1 MRSGVREYRAAT
13 PRDDMA
19 AADPGRPDPLL
30 QSPRDDRTAVF
41 RRGRWPAKG
50 VRVTVARSLD
60 LRRWRRWAQGVTLL
74 MALSGLL
81 VAAVWWLNRVER
93 RAWAD
98 SGPEEGYWT
107 VAQYQIAFGRLR
119 EELRIAASGGAV
131 DAAMLDLR
139 VDILQSRTNILTER
153 SELTAYYSTIKG
165 YREAAD
171 RLAIFGQT
179 VLPLVAR
186 AGRDPARAA
195 ALLGSFD
202 DHEGTVL
209 SLANEVR
216 LEEVRARELSLE
228 GILIRRRVV
237 ITILGVAW
245 VLMAGLLVQ
254 VYVSSSRLH
263 KVAQE
268 REAALASARDAMHS
282 KNTFL
287 GMVSHELRTPLQSML
302 SAIDV
307 LELQG
312 PGGPVAQSLQ
322 GIRRA
327 AATLE
332 RQLRDLLALAQ
343 AEAGRL
349 EVRPEPFDVI
359 TLLENCVDDFQ
370 LAASRKRLQLL
381 LDVDPQAPRFVV
393 ADPLRVGQ
401 VLVNLISNAV
411 KYTAV
416 GSVQVRLRSYDRGAG
431 RLVFEVQDT
440 GVGIPAAVLPRLFNE
455 FDRLEAVDAY
465 GDSGGIGLAV
475 VRAVVGQLGGRID
488 VQSQAGLG
496 TRFRVEIPAA
506 HAEDDTDPDPAQ
518 ASAPAAG
525 RVLVVDDQPEVLSGL
540 AAVAR
545 ELGWMCDTADG
556 AVAGLNHAA
565 ATRYDMVLI
574 DLQMPE
580 RSGRELAA
588 DIRRL
593 PGPNQKGRLVA
604 ISASG
609 VNEVASVFDGF
620 ELKPIGAPTFR
631 KLFAASLPSTGS

>member
-1 MRSGVREYRAAT
+1 VT
-13 PRDDMA
+13 
-19 AADPGRPDPLL
+19 AD
-30 QSPRDDRTAVF
+30 
-41 RRGRWPAKG
+41 
-50 VRVTVARSLD
+50 RSLA
-60 LRRWRRWAQGVTLL
+60 LRRWRRWVQGVSLL
-74 MALSGLL
+74 MVLSGLL
-81 VAAVWWLNRVER
+81 VAAVLWLNRVEQK
-93 RAWAD
+93 AWANT
-98 SGPEEGYWT
+98 GPEEGYWT

-165 YREAAD
+165 YQEAAD

-186 AGRDPARAA
+186 AARDPARAA
-195 ALLGSFD
+195 ALLSSLD
-202 DHEGTVL
+202 DHEATVL
-209 SLANEVR
+209 SLANELR
-216 LEEVRARELSLE
+216 LEEVRAREASLQS
-228 GILIRRRVV
+228 ILVRRWVV
-237 ITILGVAW
+237 ITILGLAW

-268 REAALASARDAMHS
+268 REAALASARAAMHS

-312 PGGPVAQSLQ
+312 PGGKVAQSLQ

-359 TLLENCVDDFQ
+359 TLLEHCVDDFK
-370 LAASRKRLQLL
+370 LAATRKNLQLQ
-381 LDVDPQAPRFVV
+381 LDVAPQAPRFVV

-401 VLVNLISNAV
+401 VLVNLISNAI
-411 KYTAV
+411 KYTAA
-416 GSVQVRLRSYDRGAG
+416 GSVQVHLRPYHTGLG
-431 RLVFEVQDT
+431 RLVFEVEDT
-440 GVGIPAAVLPRLFNE
+440 GAGIPEAVLPRLFNE

-488 VQSQAGLG
+488 VQSQAGRG
-496 TRFRVEIPAA
+496 TWFRVEIPAA
-506 HAEDDTDPDPAQ
+506 QAEDDTAQ
-518 ASAPAAG
+518 SPTGGASPAG

-545 ELGWMCDTADG
+545 ELGWVCDTADG

-604 ISASG
+604 ISAAG

-620 ELKPIGAPTFR
+620 ELKPIGASTFR
-631 KLFAASLPSTGS
+631 KLFAASLPQVGA

>member
-1 MRSGVREYRAAT
+1 MST
-13 PRDDMA
+13 PA
-19 AADPGRPDPLL
+19 PPAPTSPD
-30 QSPRDDRTAVF
+30 
-41 RRGRWPAKG
+41 
-50 VRVTVARSLD
+50 RSLD
-60 LRRWRRWAQGVTLL
+60 LRRWRRWAQAVSLL
-74 MALSGLL
+74 MVLSGLL
-81 VAAVWWLNRVER
+81 VGAVWWLNRVEQK
-93 RAWAD
+93 AWAD

-119 EELRIAASGGAV
+119 EELRVAAAGGPV
-131 DAAMLDLR
+131 DVALLDLR

-153 SELTAYYSTIKG
+153 SELTAYYRTIKG
-165 YREAAD
+165 YRAAAD
-171 RLAIFGQT
+171 RLAVFGQT
-179 VLPLVAR
+179 VLPLVTRVA
-186 AGRDPARAA
+186 RDPVRAA
-195 ALLGSFD
+195 ELLSAFD
-202 DHEGTVL
+202 DHEPIVL
-209 SLANEVR
+209 SLSNEVR
-216 LEEVRARELSLE
+216 LEEVRSREQSLE

-245 VLMAGLLVQ
+245 VLMVGLLVQ
-254 VYVSSSRLH
+254 VYVSSSRLQR
-263 KVAQE
+263 VAQE
-268 REAALASARDAMHS
+268 REAALASARDAVHS

-312 PGGPVAQSLQ
+312 PGGRVAQSLQ

-359 TLLENCVDDFQ
+359 TLLENSVDDFK
-370 LAASRKRLQLL
+370 LPASRKGLQLVL
-381 LDVDPQAPRFVV
+381 HIHPAAPRFVV

-401 VLVNLISNAV
+401 VLANLISNAI
-411 KYTAV
+411 KYTAAGFV
-416 GSVQVRLRSYDRGAG
+416 RVQLQPYAAASG
-431 RLVFEVQDT
+431 RLVVEVADT
-440 GVGIPAAVLPRLFNE
+440 GVGIPEAALPRLFKE

-475 VRAVVGQLGGRID
+475 VRAVVAQLGGEIEVR
-488 VQSQAGLG
+488 SKAGQG
-496 TRFRVEIPAA
+496 TQFRVEIPAA
-506 HAEDDTDPDPAQ
+506 RAEDDAPET
-518 ASAPAAG
+518 SAADTAPVG

-540 AAVAR
+540 AAVAQ
-545 ELGWMCDTADG
+545 ELGWVCDMADG

-574 DLQMPE
+574 DLQMPG

-593 PGPNQKGRLVA
+593 PGPNQNGRLVA

-609 VNEVASVFDGF
+609 GHADNTVFDAF
-620 ELKPIGAPTFR
+620 ELKPLGAPTLR
-631 KLFAASLPSTGS
+631 KLFVASVAAQQPA

>member
-1 MRSGVREYRAAT
+1 MT
-13 PRDDMA
+13 
-19 AADPGRPDPLL
+19 AD
-30 QSPRDDRTAVF
+30 
-41 RRGRWPAKG
+41 
-50 VRVTVARSLD
+50 RSLD
-60 LRRWRRWAQGVTLL
+60 LRRWRRWAQGVSLL
-74 MALSGLL
+74 MVLSGLL
-81 VAAVWWLNRVER
+81 VAAVWWLNRVEQK
-93 RAWAD
+93 AWA
-98 SGPEEGYWT
+98 STGPEEGYWT

-119 EELRIAASGGAV
+119 EELRIAASGGDV
-131 DAAMLDLR
+131 DAAMLNLR

-153 SELTAYYSTIKG
+153 SELTAYYSTLKG
-165 YREAAD
+165 YQDAAD
-171 RLAIFGQT
+171 RLATFGQT
-179 VLPLVAR
+179 VLPLVMR
-186 AGRDPARAA
+186 AARDPARAA
-195 ALLGSFD
+195 ALLDSFD
-202 DHEGTVL
+202 AHEAAVL

-216 LEEVRARELSLE
+216 LEEVRAREASLE
-228 GILIRRRVV
+228 GILVRRRVV

-245 VLMAGLLVQ
+245 VLLAGLLVQ

-312 PGGPVAQSLQ
+312 PGGKMAQSLQ

-359 TLLENCVDDFQ
+359 TLLENCVDDFK
-370 LAASRKRLQLL
+370 LAAARKSLQLQ
-381 LDVDPQAPRFVV
+381 LDVAPQAPRFVV

-401 VLVNLISNAV
+401 VLVNLISNAI
-411 KYTAV
+411 KYTAA
-416 GSVQVRLRSYDRGAG
+416 GSVQVHLRPYHTGLG
-431 RLVFEVQDT
+431 RLVFEVEDT
-440 GVGIPAAVLPRLFNE
+440 GAGIPEAVLPRLFNE

-488 VQSQAGLG
+488 VQSQAGRG
-496 TRFRVEIPAA
+496 TWFRVEIPAA
-506 HAEDDTDPDPAQ
+506 QAEDDTAQGPAGR
-518 ASAPAAG
+518 ATPAG

-545 ELGWMCDTADG
+545 ELGWVCDTADG

-580 RSGRELAA
+580 RNGRELAA

-604 ISASG
+604 ISAVG
-609 VNEVASVFDGF
+609 VNDVASVFDGF

-631 KLFAASLPSTGS
+631 KLFAASLPPTGS

>member
-1 MRSGVREYRAAT
+1 MT
-13 PRDDMA
+13 
-19 AADPGRPDPLL
+19 AD
-30 QSPRDDRTAVF
+30 
-41 RRGRWPAKG
+41 
-50 VRVTVARSLD
+50 RSLD
-60 LRRWRRWAQGVTLL
+60 LRRWRRWAQGVSLL

-81 VAAVWWLNRVER
+81 VAAVWWLNRVEQ
-93 RAWAD
+93 RAWAN

-119 EELRIAASGGAV
+119 EELRVAASGGAV
-131 DAAMLDLR
+131 EAAMLDLR

-153 SELTAYYSTIKG
+153 SELTTYYSTIKG
-165 YREAAD
+165 YREAAE
-171 RLAIFGQT
+171 RLAAFGQT

-195 ALLGSFD
+195 ALLEAFD
-202 DHEGTVL
+202 DHETAVL
-209 SLANEVR
+209 SLANDVR

-237 ITILGVAW
+237 ITILCIAW

-254 VYVSSSRLH
+254 VYVSSSRLS
-263 KVAQE
+263 KVGKE
-268 REAALASARDAMHS
+268 REAALASARHAVQS

-312 PGGPVAQSLQ
+312 PGGKVAQSLQ

-359 TLLENCVDDFQ
+359 TLLENCVEDFR
-370 LAASRKRLQLL
+370 LAAGRKGLQLQL
-381 LDVDPQAPRFVV
+381 HVASQVPRFVV

-401 VLVNLISNAV
+401 VLANLVSNGI
-411 KYTAV
+411 KYTST
-416 GSVQVRLRSYDRGAG
+416 GSVQVRLEAYDAQSG
-431 RLVFEVQDT
+431 RLVVEVEDT
-440 GVGIPAAVLPRLFNE
+440 GPGIPEAALPRLFNE

-488 VQSQAGLG
+488 VESQLGRG

-506 HAEDDTDPDPAQ
+506 QAEDDTAGEPAANATQ
-518 ASAPAAG
+518 AAG

-545 ELGWMCDTADG
+545 ELGWACDTADG

-604 ISASG
+604 ISAAG
-609 VNEVASVFDGF
+609 VSEVASVFDGF
-620 ELKPIGAPTFR
+620 ELKPIGAATFR
-631 KLFAASLPSTGS
+631 KLFAASLPPGAYSG

>member
-1 MRSGVREYRAAT
+1 VKGALRELLDGAVSKRH
-13 PRDDMA
+13 RLI
-19 AADPGRPDPLL
+19 GLL
-30 QSPRDDRTAVF
+30 QSPRDDGAAVLP
-41 RRGRWPAKG
+41 RGRRAMSPQAKG
-50 VRVTVARSLD
+50 APASADRSLD
-60 LRRWRRWAQGVTLL
+60 LRRWRRWAQGVSLL
-74 MALSGLL
+74 MVLSGLL

-93 RAWAD
+93 KAWAD

-119 EELRIAASGGAV
+119 EELRVAASGGNV
-131 DAAMLDLR
+131 EAAMLDLR

-153 SELTAYYSTIKG
+153 SELTTYYGTIKG

-171 RLAIFGQT
+171 RLAAFGQT

-186 AGRDPARAA
+186 AARDPARAA
-195 ALLGSFD
+195 ALLSTFD
-202 DHEGTVL
+202 EHEATVL
-209 SLANEVR
+209 SLVNEVR
-216 LEEVRARELSLE
+216 LEEVRTRELSLE
-228 GILIRRRVV
+228 GILVRRRVV
-237 ITILGVAW
+237 ITILGIAW

-254 VYVSSSRLH
+254 VYASSSRLH

-268 REAALASARDAMHS
+268 REAALASARDAVHS

-312 PGGPVAQSLQ
+312 PGGKVAQSLQ

-343 AEAGRL
+343 ADAGRL

-370 LAASRKRLQLL
+370 LPASRKGLQLR
-381 LDVDPQAPRFVV
+381 LDVAPQAPRFVV

-401 VLVNLISNAV
+401 VLVNLISNAI
-411 KYTAV
+411 KYTAA
-416 GSVQVRLRSYDRGAG
+416 GSVQVRLRAYDTGLG
-431 RLVFEVQDT
+431 RLVIEVEDT
-440 GVGIPAAVLPRLFNE
+440 GVGIPEAVLPRLFNE

-488 VQSQAGLG
+488 VQSQAGQG
-496 TRFRVEIPAA
+496 SRFRVQVPAA
-506 HAEDDTDPDPAQ
+506 QADDHSAEDAAQ
-518 ASAPAAG
+518 AATPAG

-545 ELGWMCDTADG
+545 ELGWVCDTADG

-565 ATRYDMVLI
+565 ATRYDVILI

-604 ISASG
+604 ISASE

-631 KLFAASLPSTGS
+631 KLFAASLLS

>member
-1 MRSGVREYRAAT
+1 M
-13 PRDDMA
+13 
-19 AADPGRPDPLL
+19 
-30 QSPRDDRTAVF
+30 TAE
-41 RRGRWPAKG
+41 
-50 VRVTVARSLD
+50 RSLD
-60 LRRWRRWAQGVTLL
+60 LHRWRRWAQGVSLL
-74 MALSGLL
+74 MVLSGLL
-81 VAAVWWLNRVER
+81 VAAVWWLNRVEQK
-93 RAWAD
+93 AWAD
-98 SGPEEGYWT
+98 IGPEEGYWT

-119 EELRIAASGGAV
+119 EELRVAASGGAV
-131 DAAMLDLR
+131 EASMLELR

-153 SELTAYYSTIKG
+153 SELTAYFGTING
-165 YREAAD
+165 YPEAAE
-171 RLAIFGQT
+171 RLAAFGQT

-186 AGRDPARAA
+186 VGRDPTRAA
-195 ALLGSFD
+195 ALLDAFD
-202 DHEGTVL
+202 EHESTVIN
-209 SLANEVR
+209 LANEVR
-216 LEEVRARELSLE
+216 LEEVRGRGLSLE
-228 GILIRRRVV
+228 GILVRRRVV
-237 ITILGVAW
+237 VTILGIAW
-245 VLMAGLLVQ
+245 ALMAGLLVQ
-254 VYVSSSRLH
+254 VYISSSRLH
-263 KVAQE
+263 RVAQE
-268 REAALASARDAMHS
+268 REAALASARHAVQS

-312 PGGPVAQSLQ
+312 PGGKVAQSLQ

-349 EVRPEPFDVI
+349 DMRPEPFDVI

-370 LAASRKRLQLL
+370 VAASRKGLPLQLH
-381 LDVDPQAPRFVV
+381 VAPEAPRFVV

-401 VLVNLISNAV
+401 VLANLISNAI
-411 KYTAV
+411 KYTAA
-416 GSVQVRLRSYDRGAG
+416 GSVQVRLGAYDAAAG
-431 RLVFEVQDT
+431 RLVVEVEDT
-440 GVGIPAAVLPRLFNE
+440 GAGIQEAALPRLFNE
-455 FDRLEAVDAY
+455 FDRLEAVDAH

-475 VRAVVGQLGGRID
+475 VRTVVGQLGGRID
-488 VQSQAGLG
+488 VQSQLGQG

-506 HAEDDTDPDPAQ
+506 QAEDDAAGGPSPEA
-518 ASAPAAG
+518 APAAG
-525 RVLVVDDQPEVLSGL
+525 RVLVVDDQPELLSGL

-545 ELGWMCDTADG
+545 ELGWACDTADG

-574 DLQMPE
+574 DLHMPG

-604 ISASG
+604 ISAAG
-609 VNEVASVFDGF
+609 VSEVASVFDGF
-620 ELKPIGAPTFR
+620 ELKPIGAATLR
-631 KLFAASLPSTGS
+631 KLFAASRPVAGAGS

>member
-1 MRSGVREYRAAT
+1 MSPQANDA
-13 PRDDMA
+13 PA
-19 AADPGRPDPLL
+19 AAE
-30 QSPRDDRTAVF
+30 
-41 RRGRWPAKG
+41 
-50 VRVTVARSLD
+50 RSLD
-60 LRRWRRWAQGVTLL
+60 LRRWRRWAQGVSLL
-74 MALSGLL
+74 MVLSGLL

-93 RAWAD
+93 KAWAD

-119 EELRIAASGGAV
+119 EELRVAASGGAV
-131 DAAMLDLR
+131 EAAMLDLR

-153 SELTAYYSTIKG
+153 SELTTYYRTIKG

-171 RLAIFGQT
+171 RLATFGQT

-186 AGRDPARAA
+186 AARDPARAA
-195 ALLGSFD
+195 ALLNAFD
-202 DHEGTVL
+202 EHEATVL

-216 LEEVRARELSLE
+216 LEELRARELSLE
-228 GILIRRRVV
+228 GILVRRRVV
-237 ITILGVAW
+237 ITILGIAW

-254 VYVSSSRLH
+254 VSASSSRLH

-268 REAALASARDAMHS
+268 REAALASARDAVHS

-312 PGGPVAQSLQ
+312 PGGKVAQSLQ

-343 AEAGRL
+343 ADAGRL

-370 LAASRKRLQLL
+370 LPASRKGLL
-381 LDVDPQAPRFVV
+381 LRLDVAPQAPRFVV

-401 VLVNLISNAV
+401 VLVNLISNAI
-411 KYTAV
+411 KYTAA
-416 GSVQVRLRSYDRGAG
+416 GSVQVRLRPYDTGLG
-431 RLVFEVQDT
+431 RLVMEVEDT
-440 GVGIPAAVLPRLFNE
+440 GVGIPEAVLPRLFNE

-475 VRAVVGQLGGRID
+475 VRAVVGQLGGRVD
-488 VQSQAGLG
+488 VQSQAGQG

-506 HAEDDTDPDPAQ
+506 QADDDSAEDAVQ
-518 ASAPAAG
+518 ASTPAG

-545 ELGWMCDTADG
+545 ELGWVCDTADG

-565 ATRYDMVLI
+565 ATRYDVVLI

-620 ELKPIGAPTFR
+620 ELKPIGARTFR
-631 KLFAASLPSTGS
+631 KLFAASLSPGLPS